1 MIDVNKTITTT
12 LKTRLDEVRFL
23 ARNNDKEFKKLL
35 YLIIIDY
42 IYNWAVYVNEPQ
54 SIQKQLKELRMQYIL
69 RNCEL
74 NLQKYNTHT
83 HVY

>member
-1 MIDVNKTITTT
+1 MIDVHKTITTT

-35 YLIIIDY
+35 YLIVIDD
-42 IYNWAVYVNEPQ
+42 IYKWSEYVNESQ
-54 SIQKQLKELRMQYIL
+54 SVQKQLKELRMQYIL
-69 RNCEL
+69 RNCEF
-74 NLQKYNTHT
+74 NLQKYNIHT

>member
-12 LKTRLDEVRFL
+12 LKTRLDEVRYL

-35 YLIIIDY
+35 YLIVIDD
-42 IYNWAVYVNEPQ
+42 IYKWSEYVNESQ

-69 RNCEL
+69 RNCEF
-74 NLQKYNTHT
+74 NLQKYNIHT

>member
-1 MIDVNKTITTT
+1 MIDVHKTITTT

-35 YLIIIDY
+35 YLIVIDD
-42 IYNWAVYVNEPQ
+42 IYKWAEYVNESQ

-74 NLQKYNTHT
+74 NLQKYNIHT

>member
-35 YLIIIDY
+35 YL
-42 IYNWAVYVNEPQ
+42 
-54 SIQKQLKELRMQYIL
+54 
-69 RNCEL
+69 
-74 NLQKYNTHT
+74 
-83 HVY
+83 